1 MPYTYV
7 RFSSKN
13 LDTTTGKSVYNVN
26 LPTTITN
33 ARSVHVKSFSMPN
46 TAYNVTSDNLKFYWR
61 QYDATSNTIN
71 NMEASFTQAKYYT
84 IGELISDM
92 TTLMNTSN
100 PFFTFTMTQ
109 VPSTT
114 TTDTYHINV
123 NVVSSDNNDKW
134 CPVVTIGSIWE
145 QLGFLQN
152 FQLEPT
158 THHRGRASL
167 TEIINPITSSTDERW
182 LNTDVS
188 LGVDHVAQ
196 FPPKDSHESY
206 HITSSLANNVYEADG
221 DGVTRH
227 TNYLLTIP
235 NTANRYQWLQYVPT
249 EPVFHDL
256 RGDNVNQFTLGIA
269 DEHGDLLD
277 RNEHQTFSVVLAF
290 EYDDPHMTLTENQ
303 RRSLHWRSR
312 HCWEPKNFSIF
323 IL

>member
-46 TAYNVTSDNLKFYWR
+46 TAYNVTSDNLIFKWYE
-61 QYDATSNTIN
+61 YSNAYNTTT
-71 NMEASFTQAKYYT
+71 EKQASFTEAKYYT

-92 TTLMNTSN
+92 TTLMNAASSIL
-100 PFFTFTMTQ
+100 TFNLTQ
-109 VPSTT
+109 IASTT
-114 TTDTYHINV
+114 TTNTYLINV
-123 NVVSSDNNDKW
+123 NVVSTDPADMW
-134 CPVVTIGSIWE
+134 CPVVSTGSVWE

-152 FQLEPT
+152 FQFDPVVV
-158 THHRGRASL
+158 HRGRM
-167 TEIINPITSSTDERW
+167 TIPVINPIPDTDIDDSRW
-182 LNTDVS
+182 LDP
-188 LGVDHVAQ
+188 GDHVAQ
-196 FPPKDSHESY
+196 FPPRDSHESF
-206 HITSSLANNVYEADG
+206 HLTSSLANNVYEEEG
-221 DGVTRH
+221 DGHTRH

-235 NTANRYQWLQYVPT
+235 NTANRYQWLQYVPA

-256 RGDNVNQFTLGIA
+256 RGGNVNQFTLGIA

-312 HCWEPKNFSIF
+312 HC
-323 IL
+323 